1 MAAHLNCTVLITFS
15 KKSVAELACWVG
27 HGPPLRLYLVGANR
41 FDADLQHSD
50 PVAASIAPSCCN
62 LMKSVVKGGVLKIF
76 AENDCS
82 GLLRFV

>member
-1 MAAHLNCTVLITFS
+1 MQTRDVSKTKMVSCCEADNGLNDEIDN
-15 KKSVAELACWVG
+15 K
-27 HGPPLRLYLVGANR
+27 HPLRLYLVEANR

-62 LMKSVVKGGVLKIF
+62 LMNSVVKGGVLKIF
-76 AENDCS
+76 AESDCS